1 MTKSLAT
8 DKAKKAVGGQ
18 KNTQSSLA
26 TKQSMRVL
34 KQKVTAQ
41 SAMATSRKVEVPKK
55 LVESSKAT
63 TLAAEASVVQEI
75 LCDDGSSATMELLD
89 DDIIVE
95 ERPLEEIH
103 RQMSSSKASPV
114 KKVLEFDAK
123 EDKNQAE
130 IAYWSPVE
138 SLKLKKEYT

>member
-1 MTKSLAT
+1 M
-8 DKAKKAVGGQ
+8 
-18 KNTQSSLA
+18 
-26 TKQSMRVL
+26 
-34 KQKVTAQ
+34 
-41 SAMATSRKVEVPKK
+41 
-55 LVESSKAT
+55 
-63 TLAAEASVVQEI
+63 AAEASVVQEI

-130 IAYWSPVE
+130 KAYWSPVE
-138 SLKLKKEYT
+138 SLKLKKEYTQSVVI